1 MRLKNFSLTYGTQ
14 IFKSFGDESRVR
26 IIHLLYKNG
35 ELAVSDLEAI
45 LDYTQTK
52 TSRHITYLKN
62 SGLVNAAKKDQWMFY
77 SIKDEVYDMVTQMI
91 EFLNKDM
98 QLQKDQ
104 EVCHVMSSNRELAAN
119 KLAAKGYYRS

>member
-35 ELAVSDLEAI
+35 ELAVSDLESI

-62 SGLVNAAKKDQWMFY
+62 SGLVNAAKKDQWIFY
-77 SIKDEVYDMVTQMI
+77 SIKE
-91 EFLNKDM
+91 
-98 QLQKDQ
+98 
-104 EVCHVMSSNRELAAN
+104 
-119 KLAAKGYYRS
+119 AKNVFGAS